1 MSSTKKL
8 LIVSCTAVFVLLV
21 LTAVQW
27 LLQTFTKDLV
37 QFLKEYG
44 VTDTTIQHFQS
55 HVLHP
60 ALSIILTTVILL
72 VLVVLAYVIY
82 VVVRTDV

>member
-1 MSSTKKL
+1 MSFVKKL

-21 LTAVQW
+21 LTAVQL
-27 LLQTFTKDLV
+27 LLQAFTKDLIH
-37 QFLKEYG
+37 FLKRYG
-44 VTDTTIQHFQS
+44 ATETVIQHFQS

-60 ALSIILTTVILL
+60 ALCIILATVILL